1 MRHVVMCPLRSE
13 MNHPPHLG
21 GPYTVEVDYRADY
34 DTPGR
39 VMRFR
44 SWAAALNC
52 VLMLHYATVR
62 VLWSELRP
70 GYPSI

>member
-1 MRHVVMCPLRSE
+1 MLHVVMCPLR
-13 MNHPPHLG
+13 NAPYG
-21 GPYTVEVDYRADY
+21 AGYTVEVDYRADY
-34 DTPGR
+34 SEPGR

-62 VLWSELRP
+62 VLWSEIQP
-70 GYPSI
+70 GVPSI